1 MSIII
6 TPNDTSINIKYI
18 DDEDTHYQLN
28 IPNNDINKKL
38 VENTIFKFEK
48 CGSVIIMHDDVHVFQ
63 LSKMEC
69 SYSDYIVMKDQLEH
83 LKKENDI
90 LNNKITDK
98 NQLQQ
103 QINIYYEEQIDR
115 LKKETDNLKK
125 ELMDIKTLL
134 HQQIKLSNDKS
145 VEDTKVKKQLNN
157 NLHQQI
163 KEINYYLPFVFKHGN
178 NPDITHYGN
187 EQIVSCSD
195 NPSMVHYSTSGPFFF
210 RNQEDVKLT
219 VNTKY
224 VHTIYKHII
233 IPSGKVLITLPTK
246 EYSLKVYNKG
256 NHYNIKLGDI
266 TMLIN
271 EKNISN
277 IIDLFKKEQAVKIFG
292 NLSIIH
298 IESECLQE

>member
-1 MSIII
+1 MKPII
-6 TPNDTSINIKYI
+6 TANDTTIEIKII
-18 DDEDTHYQLN
+18 DEKGCYYKTN

-38 VENTIFKFEK
+38 IENPNSNFKFEK
-48 CGSVIIMHDDVHVFQ
+48 CGSGIIMHDDIHVFQ

-69 SYSDYIVMKDQLEH
+69 NYSDYIEMQNKLEH
-83 LKKENDI
+83 LKNENDI

-103 QINIYYEEQIDR
+103 QLNIYYEEQIDQ
-115 LKKETDNLKK
+115 LKKETYNLKN

-145 VEDTKVKKQLNN
+145 VEDIKVKKQLNN

-163 KEINYYLPFVFKHGN
+163 KEINYYLPFVFKFSCGN
-178 NPDITHYGN
+178 YDITHYGN
-187 EQIVSCSD
+187 EQIVTFSQ
-195 NPSMVHYSTSGPFFF
+195 NRYPEYGPFF
-210 RNQEDVKLT
+210 NSQKDVKLT
-219 VNTKY
+219 QNLLAPCN
-224 VHTIYKHII
+224 IYKHII
-233 IPSGKVLITLPTK
+233 IPPGKVLISLPIH

-256 NHYNIKLGDI
+256 NHYNIKLGAI
-266 TMLIN
+266 SMLIY

-277 IIDLFKKEQAVKIFG
+277 IIDLYKKEQAVKIFG

>member
-1 MSIII
+1 MQPIIKFNGTIISIEI
-6 TPNDTSINIKYI
+6 I
-18 DDEDTHYQLN
+18 DDEGTHYKKD

-38 VENTIFKFEK
+38 IENPKSNFKFDE
-48 CGSVIIMHDDVHVFQ
+48 CGSGIIMHDDIHVFQ

-69 SYSDYIVMKDQLEH
+69 KYSDYIEIKEQLEH

-145 VEDTKVKKQLNN
+145 VVDTKVKKQLNN

-163 KEINYYLPFVFKHGN
+163 KEINYYLPFVFKFSCGSN
-178 NPDITHYGN
+178 YDITHYGN
-187 EQIVSCSD
+187 EQIVTFSQ
-195 NPSMVHYSTSGPFFF
+195 NRYPEYGPFF
-210 RNQEDVKLT
+210 NSQKDVKLT
-219 VNTKY
+219 QNLLAPCN
-224 VHTIYKHII
+224 IYKHII
-233 IPSGKVLITLPTK
+233 IPPGKVLISLPIH

-256 NHYNIKLGDI
+256 SHYNIKLGDI

-277 IIDLFKKEQAVKIFG
+277 IIDLYKKEQAVKIFG

>member
-1 MSIII
+1 MQPII
-6 TPNDTSINIKYI
+6 TSNDISINIKYI
-18 DDEDTHYQLN
+18 DDKESHYQLN

-38 VENTIFKFEK
+38 IENTVFKFEK
-48 CGSVIIMHDDVHVFQ
+48 CGSVIIMHDDNNVFQ

-69 SYSDYIVMKDQLEH
+69 SYSDYIEIKKQLENM
-83 LKKENDI
+83 KKENDI
-90 LNNKITDK
+90 LNIKITDK

-103 QINIYYEEQIDR
+103 QINIYYEEQIDQ

-145 VEDTKVKKQLNN
+145 VVDTKVKIQLNN

-163 KEINYYLPFVFKHGN
+163 KEINYYLPFVFKCGN

-187 EQIVSCSD
+187 EQIVAFSQD
-195 NPSMVHYSTSGPFFF
+195 RYPEYGPFF
-210 RNQEDVKLT
+210 NSQKDVKITQNLLGPQ
-219 VNTKY
+219 
-224 VHTIYKHII
+224 IYRHII
-233 IPSGKVLITLPTK
+233 IPPGKVLITLPTK

-266 TMLIN
+266 TMFIN

-277 IIDLFKKEQAVKIFG
+277 IIDLYKKEQAVKIFG

-298 IESECLQE
+298 IESECIKW